1 MNLYGPIAPSDRT
14 SASVLLNE
22 KVILDSFHFAKCRRL
37 VANKNH
43 MHSKLQRQNIIRN
56 VMPKR
61 KIYAHSSS
69 FPTVKAINFILPE
82 RTSYCYIINDTVM
95 KKIYINFSY
104 SSFRNKIFC
113 IIEMT
118 KSQENRNNISRM

>member
-37 VANKNH
+37 VANKKR
-43 MHSKLQRQNIIRN
+43 MRSKLQRQNVIRN

-61 KIYAHSSS
+61 KIYACSAS
-69 FPTVKAINFILPE
+69 FPTVKAVNFILP
-82 RTSYCYIINDTVM
+82 
-95 KKIYINFSY
+95 
-104 SSFRNKIFC
+104 
-113 IIEMT
+113 
-118 KSQENRNNISRM
+118 NRLHVVAL